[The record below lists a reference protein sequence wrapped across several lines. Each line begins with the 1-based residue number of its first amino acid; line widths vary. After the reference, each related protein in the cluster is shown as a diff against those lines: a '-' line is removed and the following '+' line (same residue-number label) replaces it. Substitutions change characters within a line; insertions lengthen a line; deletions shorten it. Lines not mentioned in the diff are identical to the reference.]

1 MWAAV
6 ETLQTDVST
15 ITADVTNLKNNELKI
30 TYYEIVSGASGTIT
44 PPTGATFNSDEFGN
58 SGNSILSRINGANKP
73 TYESP
78 KTAGGVVVTA
88 NLNTTSGAWVASGT
102 YTDTYV
108 AIIYSINIKEKDY
121 ANLNNFYIIEETK
134 LITVTDVTVSS
145 PLASSGGAAP
155 NITITQSG
163 AATNGYLSYTDWN
176 TFNNKQNT
184 LVSGSTIKTINGTS
198 LLGSGDITIASG
210 ITIGT
215 TPITNGTDRH
225 LFYNDNGILRE
236 IPSFKYDISN
246 DILQYYGSAFQ
257 VYSVLGFTSVF
268 TYAYYNS
275 LGYCPAIH
283 NVYGGNFAVGSRY
296 DSMVCLDNG
305 SQTGAVLK
313 GLNFGIGTLS
323 PQTRLHVEA
332 TTEQTRFGYNAT
344 NYLSINVGSTGL
356 VTYDAVGSGAGFKF
370 MKPVNLQN
378 IPTSASGLFAGDI
391 WNDSGTLKIV

>member
-1 MWAAV
+1 M
-6 ETLQTDVST
+6 
-15 ITADVTNLKNNELKI
+15 
-30 TYYEIVSGASGTIT
+30 
-44 PPTGATFNSDEFGN
+44 
-58 SGNSILSRINGANKP
+58 
-73 TYESP
+73 
-78 KTAGGVVVTA
+78 
-88 NLNTTSGAWVASGT
+88 
-102 YTDTYV
+102 
-108 AIIYSINIKEKDY
+108 
-121 ANLNNFYIIEETK
+121 
-134 LITVTDVTVSS
+134 
-145 PLASSGGAAP
+145 
-155 NITITQSG
+155 
-163 AATNGYLSYTDWN
+163 
-176 TFNNKQNT
+176 
-184 LVSGSTIKTINGTS
+184 
-198 LLGSGDITIASG
+198 
-210 ITIGT
+210 
-215 TPITNGTDRH
+215 
-225 LFYNDNGILRE
+225 FYNDNGILRE

-257 VYSVLGFTSVF
+257 VNSVLGFTSVF

-344 NYLSINVGSTGL
+344 NYLSINVGSNGL

-391 WNDSGTLKIV
+391 WNVSGTLKIV